1 MTIGLTLELSKK
13 RIRKIE
19 NIFYLIKDLIFFC
32 KRIPANFKNTVLQTV
47 IKYGTTKDWQQ
58 MYSISVDTKDN
69 TEKLRL
75 IRALASSSDYQ
86 LVKLYDIK
94 TSLFLYYR
102 LKKLIFSINQKSLIK
117 KVSDPSYVRTQD
129 EG

>member
-19 NIFYLIKDLIFFC
+19 NVFISNRKLYFFFC

-58 MYSISVDTKDN
+58 MYSISVGTKDN

-94 TSLFLYYR
+94 IPLFLYYR
-102 LKKLIFSINQKSLIK
+102 LKKTNFIH
-117 KVSDPSYVRTQD
+117 
-129 EG
+129 